1 MTSSEKTGL
10 LAKVINLLQ
19 TRRRAPPPRLG
30 DGKYNSE
37 EDGNTVKSGVI
48 KALQG
53 RKLGIPAELDLY
65 LELLGIAKAGGADV
79 TIPEMVCRCP
89 CAADGVNCRLRD
101 LWGCSRT
108 TARRSR
114 SWLARL
120 QRAAGIRSL
129 IPLYRRSPKSVGIV
143 PPMEA
148 ITYPP

>member
-89 CAADGVNCRLRD
+89 RAADGD
-101 LWGCSRT
+101 G
-108 TARRSR
+108 
-114 SWLARL
+114 
-120 QRAAGIRSL
+120 
-129 IPLYRRSPKSVGIV
+129 
-143 PPMEA
+143 
-148 ITYPP
+148 